1 MKRRSLV
8 LVLLVVVVAAAVLRV
23 PMWTAGIL
31 SDRLARVFNRPVS
44 VGSVRYHLVPLQI
57 EITDLRI
64 DGPTADAEP
73 FLEVPRVA
81 VTPSLAA
88 LFDRRVVLTR
98 VVVERP
104 RIRVHAFKQG
114 GDDLPRVTLGG
125 PGREVQIRRLIVA
138 GGELELDH
146 QRVPLDLELPDVGGR
161 LNQRRPGVLA
171 GTFSFGPGPARF
183 GSAPPLSLR
192 TQIEVAL
199 EGPNVTIESGTLT
212 GERTDLTYR
221 GRVSLSPLGA
231 ELGVAG
237 EVDLAILDR
246 HVLASDLGLE
256 GHGQFRGTVRFDQ
269 GRLRVAGRL
278 DGTQGS
284 FDGVAV
290 SRYAGDV
297 LWDEKG
303 IHVHGLEAA
312 LLGGS
317 GKFEIEV
324 PPAPGQAR
332 VDAQLEGI
340 DAEDAASHLF
350 GIGKAGLGAGATGE
364 VSVRWPRGRRR
375 ALSGRAALDFAPRE
389 DERTP
394 LGGRLVWRA
403 QDGAQF
409 VEDAQ
414 LQTPAAQ
421 AHLQGPIT
429 IDRKTDL
436 ALEARSTDVAAADAL
451 LVRVR
456 RALGADGAEPV
467 GLSGAGVFE
476 GRWRGTLDAPV
487 FEGRF
492 TGEDVAYLGVR
503 WGHAEWV
510 GAFDAREVRPH
521 SLVLRRPGGELW
533 VDGRVQTGDLGE
545 DDAIDARVRIANWPA
560 PDLVTAL
567 GWDVAVQGLVSGEA
581 TLTGRR
587 SAAQGTVHLASGAGR
602 YYGVPYEDLDLRA
615 ILHGR
620 VTEVTAGRARIGG
633 GTVDFAGTVTDDG
646 IYDGRAHAEALD
658 VGALVPATASTPRW
672 GGRVSGSVL
681 LQGTL
686 ARPRVEGDLSAA
698 RLFLGDEGLGAL
710 EGRIVGTGDGRL
722 AVDARCRSPRVDLA
736 LKGSLGVA
744 APYDADLALTAEQTS
759 LDPFVRLA
767 ASLPAAVGIVA
778 SGSLRVRGPL
788 ATPRAL
794 TAEAEVRDLL
804 VALPEYPVKNRDP
817 LRLSLADGALE
828 VRRLE
833 LSGEGTDLAV
843 AGTAALVGDGAL
855 GLTVRGSADLRAL
868 SLVSTELRGQGAA
881 RVEVA
886 VSGTRAAPV
895 VEGTLDVDSGGIRLR
910 GFPHGVED
918 VRGRVLFD
926 GHAAHFSGVTG
937 TVGGG
942 PVELEGQAAYG
953 GGRLTSFDVQGNGRA
968 IALRY
973 PEGLRS
979 VLDADLRFFGDDA
992 QQWLTGKV
1000 AVRDAVWTRR
1010 YDLASELL
1018 ASAGP
1023 AVEAATLGGGV
1034 RYDIKV
1040 DAPGTLK
1047 IDNNLATLQARADLT
1062 LQGSYAAPVLLGRAE
1077 IDRGRVY
1084 FQGNTYTVRRGTIDF
1099 TNAQK
1104 LDPLFDVEAE
1114 TRVRSYNVTL
1124 KVNGTLERVYPT
1136 LSSDPPLSTVGILG
1150 LLAGLD
1156 ESEVE
1161 VTQQAQTRV
1170 DRMAGQG
1177 AATLAAGKLSE
1188 QMGLEKGAARLGLN
1202 RFSIDPNF
1210 LRGEGGGN
1218 STARMTLGKRITPDI
1233 NVVYSQDLTGSEE
1246 RLVAVEY
1253 TLSDRL
1259 SILFTQSQT
1268 SGYGFDLRLRRQ
1280 AR

>member
-8 LVLLVVVVAAAVLRV
+8 LVLLLVVVAAAVLRV
-23 PMWTAGIL
+23 PVWTAGLL
-31 SDRLARVFNRPVS
+31 SDRLERLFNRPVS
-44 VGSVRYHLVPLQI
+44 VGSVRYHLVPLQV

-64 DGPTADAEP
+64 GGPTPGAEP
-73 FLEVPRVA
+73 FLEVPRLA
-81 VTPSLAA
+81 VTPSLAP
-88 LFDRRVVLTR
+88 LFDRRLVLTR

-104 RIRVHAFKQG
+104 RVRVHAFKQG
-114 GDDLPRVTLGG
+114 GDDLPRLTLGG
-125 PGREVQIRRLIVA
+125 PGREIQIRRLIVA

-161 LNQRRPGVLA
+161 LTQRRPGVLA
-171 GTFSFGPGPARF
+171 GSFSFGPGPARF

-192 TQIEVAL
+192 TRMDVAL
-199 EGPNVTIESGTLT
+199 EGPNVIVESGTLT
-212 GERTDLTYR
+212 GDRTDLTYR
-221 GRVSLSPLGA
+221 GRVTLSPLAA
-231 ELGVAG
+231 ELGLAG

-256 GHGQFRGTVRFDQ
+256 GHGQFRGTVRLDQ

-278 DGTQGS
+278 EGTRGS
-284 FDGVAV
+284 FNGVAV
-290 SRYAGDV
+290 PRYAGDV

-303 IHVHGLEAA
+303 IRVRGLEAA
-312 LLGGS
+312 LLGGT
-317 GKFEIEV
+317 GTFEIEV
-324 PPAPGQAR
+324 PPTPGQAK
-332 VDAQLEGI
+332 VDARLEGI
-340 DAEDAASHLF
+340 DAEDAASYLF

-364 VSVRWPRGRRR
+364 VSVRWPRGQRR

-389 DERTP
+389 DGRTP
-394 LGGRLVWRA
+394 LEGRLLWRA

-414 LQTPAAQ
+414 LATPGAQ
-421 AHLQGPIT
+421 AHLEGPIT
-429 IDRKTDL
+429 IDRKTDIK
-436 ALEARSTDVAAADAL
+436 LEARSTDIEATDAL
-451 LVRVR
+451 LARVR
-456 RALGADGAEPV
+456 RALGAGAAEPV
-467 GLSGAGVFE
+467 GLAGAGVFE
-476 GRWRGTLDAPV
+476 GRWRGALDAPV

-533 VDGRVQTGDLGE
+533 VDGRVQTGDLG
-545 DDAIDARVRIANWPA
+545 DADAIDARVRITNWPA
-560 PDLVTAL
+560 PDLVKAL
-567 GWDVAVQGLVSGEA
+567 GWDVEVQGLVSGEA

-587 SAAQGTVHLASGAGR
+587 SEAHGSAHLASASGR

-615 ILHGR
+615 ALHGR
-620 VTEVTAGRARIGG
+620 VTEVTAGRARVGG

-646 IYDGRAHAEALD
+646 IYDGRARAEALD
-658 VGALVPATASTPRW
+658 VGALVPATSTALRW

-686 ARPRVEGDLSAA
+686 ARPRVEGDLRAA
-698 RLFLGDEGLGAL
+698 RLFLGDEGIGAL
-710 EGRIVGTGDGRL
+710 EGRITGTGDGRVAL
-722 AVDARCRSPRVDLA
+722 DARCRSPRVDLA
-736 LKGSLGVA
+736 VKGTVGVA
-744 APYDADLALTAEQTS
+744 SPYESDLRLTAEQTS
-759 LDPFVRLA
+759 LDPFVRVA
-767 ASLPAAVGIVA
+767 ANLPAAVGIVA
-778 SGSLRVRGPL
+778 SGVLALRGPL

-794 TAEAEVRDLL
+794 VAEAEVRDLL
-804 VALPEYPVKNRDP
+804 VSLPEYPVRNRAP
-817 LRLSLADGALE
+817 LHLRLADGALE
-828 VRRLE
+828 VKRLE

-843 AGTAALVGDGAL
+843 AGTATLVGEGAL

-868 SLVSTELRGQGAA
+868 SLVSTELRGRGAA

-886 VSGTRAAPV
+886 VSGTRGAPV
-895 VEGTLDVDSGGIRLR
+895 VEGALDVEGGGVRLR

-918 VRGRVLFD
+918 VRGRVLFN
-926 GHAAHFSGVTG
+926 GRAAHFSGVTG

-942 PVELEGQAAYG
+942 PVELEGQAAYA

-979 VLDADLRFFGDDA
+979 VLDADLRFFGDGA

-1010 YDLASELL
+1010 YDVATELL

-1023 AVEAATLGGGV
+1023 AASAASLGGGV

-1047 IDNNLATLQARADLT
+1047 IDNNLATLQARAELN
-1062 LQGSYAAPVLLGRAE
+1062 LQGSYAAPVVLGRAE

-1099 TNAQK
+1099 TNPQK

-1150 LLAGLD
+1150 LLAGLE

-1161 VTQQAQTRV
+1161 VAQQVQGDV
-1170 DRMAGQG
+1170 HKLAGQG
-1177 AATLAAGKLSE
+1177 AAALAAGKLSE
-1188 QMGLEKGAARLGLN
+1188 QVGLEKGAARLGLN

-1210 LRGEGGGN
+1210 LRGEGAS
-1218 STARMTLGKRITPDI
+1218 STARMTVGKRITPDL

-1259 SILFTQSQT
+1259 SVLLTQSQT
-1268 SGYGFDLRLRRQ
+1268 GGYGFDLRLRRQ